1 MHRLMVMMTSSSV
14 ALLLLTTSC
23 GGGGKKPDTAS
34 NKTSTD
40 SSETK
45 DPDKAS
51 SGGGGD
57 AGAGGSSG
65 DGKEAPKKD
74 VCTGFDISNL
84 EDLLS
89 KSDCEVPNAKP
100 DTLQNPDMKGKLE
113 VTLSASPTK
122 VAPGGKVDL
131 QVTFANK
138 TKDTMTLNFR
148 IDPVARFETEAYDAK
163 GKKRVDMPAGQP
175 PPPPTGHSAPPPAE
189 QKVAKVTIAANGA
202 ARVRVPWEA
211 VKMKWAPEK
220 VRGTAVEK
228 GYPRKPNG
236 PLAKGKYNVKVI
248 TPLVG
253 VFEGGEHEVTSP
265 KVEIEV
271 N

>member
-1 MHRLMVMMTSSSV
+1 MTVTVLAALMM
-14 ALLLLTTSC
+14 AAC
-23 GGGGKKPDTAS
+23 GGGKKPDTAA

-40 SSETK
+40 SA
-45 DPDKAS
+45 DKKEDGDS
-51 SGGGGD
+51 KSD
-57 AGAGGSSG
+57 AGAASA
-65 DGKEAPKKD
+65 DGKDAPPKKD
-74 VCTGFDISNL
+74 ICTGFDISNL
-84 EDLLS
+84 EDLLV
-89 KSDCEVPNAKP
+89 KSDCEVPNTKP
-100 DTLQNPDMKGKLE
+100 DALQNPDMKGKLE
-113 VTLSASPTK
+113 VALTASPTK

-138 TKDTMTLNFR
+138 TKEPMTLHFR

-163 GKKRVDMPAGQP
+163 GKKRVDMRGGTPRNA
-175 PPPPTGHSAPPPAE
+175 PTGHSGPPPAE
-189 QKVAKVTIAANGA
+189 QKVAKITLAANGS

-228 GYPRKPNG
+228 GFPRKPNG
-236 PLAKGKYNVKVI
+236 SLAKGKYNVKVV